1 MASDQ
6 NFVEFVMDQLNF
18 DGNVSHKRMFGE
30 YGLYYRG
37 KIFALVCDNK
47 LFIKPTE
54 AGKEFI
60 GEDEVEWAPP
70 YPKAKNYFL
79 VTEQLDN
86 REWLQEL
93 MLVTADELP
102 EPKKKKK

>member
-1 MASDQ
+1 MANDQ
-6 NFVEFVMDQLNF
+6 NFVDFVMDQLNF
-18 DGNVSHKRMFGE
+18 DGQVSNRKMFGE
-30 YGLYYRG
+30 YALYYQG
-37 KIFALVCDNK
+37 KIFAFLCDNK

-54 AGKEFI
+54 IGKAFVKE
-60 GEDEVEWAPP
+60 GEIELAPP

-79 VTEQLDN
+79 ITEKLDD

-93 MLVTADELP
+93 MIITANDIP